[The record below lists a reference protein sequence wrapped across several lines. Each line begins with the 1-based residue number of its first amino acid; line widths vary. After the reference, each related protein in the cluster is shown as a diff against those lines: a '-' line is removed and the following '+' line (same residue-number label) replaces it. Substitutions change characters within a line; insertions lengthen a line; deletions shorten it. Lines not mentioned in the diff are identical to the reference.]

1 MPPKDDDIARL
12 NDLFEELRKVV
23 GSILDWKSKIS
34 GGMTVMVWVI
44 GVVQSVVLL
53 CLGFAANALN
63 HTAETLGTHAVE
75 LATAKAE
82 IKAYMAEGRLSADK
96 NAASEAALKD
106 YIQQW
111 AREEFERKH
120 P

>member
-1 MPPKDDDIARL
+1 MPPKDADIARL
-12 NDLFEELRKVV
+12 DELFEELRKVV
-23 GSILDWKSKIS
+23 SSILEWKSKVS

-53 CLGFAANALN
+53 CLGYAATALN

-82 IKAYMAEGRLSADK
+82 IKAYMAEGRFTADK
-96 NAASEAALKD
+96 NAASEAALE
-106 YIQQW
+106 
-111 AREEFERKH
+111 ARLQKWVQEELKKT